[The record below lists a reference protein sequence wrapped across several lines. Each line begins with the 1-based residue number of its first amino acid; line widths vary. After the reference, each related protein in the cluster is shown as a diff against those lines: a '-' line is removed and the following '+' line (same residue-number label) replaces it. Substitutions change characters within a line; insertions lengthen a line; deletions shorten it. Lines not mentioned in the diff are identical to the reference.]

1 MPRTRAVAA
10 LLLHPT
16 CLAPPPLLLCQGL
29 PEGGMRRIIL
39 TASGG
44 AFRDL
49 PVEKLA
55 HGKAARTGRGLHE
68 WMSHMYSSREPAAGR
83 IQLRAGTGRLRTLWF

>member
-1 MPRTRAVAA
+1 
-10 LLLHPT
+10 
-16 CLAPPPLLLCQGL
+16 
-29 PEGGMRRIIL
+29 MRRIIL

-55 HGKAARTGRGLHE
+55 HG
-68 WMSHMYSSREPAAGR
+68 AAG
-83 IQLRAGTGRLRTLWF
+83 AGGGSGRR

>member
-1 MPRTRAVAA
+1 
-10 LLLHPT
+10 
-16 CLAPPPLLLCQGL
+16 
-29 PEGGMRRIIL
+29 MRRIIL

-83 IQLRAGTGRLRTLWF
+83 IQLRAGTGRLGTLWF

>member
-1 MPRTRAVAA
+1 MLRWHGMAWHGMAR
-10 LLLHPT
+10 HGGQQH
-16 CLAPPPLLLCQGL
+16 APVPAGSSRSEPHSPVTATAPQGL

-55 HGKAARTGRGLHE
+55 HGA
-68 WMSHMYSSREPAAGR
+68 
-83 IQLRAGTGRLRTLWF
+83 